1 MARKINNAGLE
12 LIKSFEGFRATS
24 YTCPGGKATIGW
36 GHAILPGES
45 FQEPISQAQGLS
57 ILARD
62 LAQAEAAVER
72 LVTVPL
78 TDNQFAALVS
88 FTFNLGPDEDAD
100 SIPEGLGDSTL
111 LKLLNAGDY
120 AGAAEE
126 FPKWRKA
133 GGQVLE
139 GLVRRRAA
147 ERDLFLTP
155 DQPATTEALEGSSV
169 PFAATPKEVSTM
181 NWLLTGPILSLAI
194 KASKAMLPML
204 LNKFFPGLS
213 DLVRSEVSPGMKELI
228 GKGLAVAQEFVQ
240 STDTN
245 LDNYLVEAAAEL
257 ADSLGLLPDGSSAA
271 EALPE
276 AA

>member
-1 MARKINNAGLE
+1 MPRKINAAGLE
-12 LIKSFEGFRATS
+12 LIKSFEGFRATT
-24 YTCPGGKATIGW
+24 YTCPGGKPTIGW

-45 FQEPISQAQGLS
+45 FQEPISEMQGLS
-57 ILARD
+57 VLARD

-88 FTFNLGPDEDAD
+88 FTFNVGQGNLEK
-100 SIPEGLGDSTL
+100 STL
-111 LKLLNAGDY
+111 LKKLNAGHYDSA
-120 AGAAEE
+120 AGE
-126 FPKWRKA
+126 FGRWVKA

-155 DQPATTEALEGSSV
+155 DQPAAAEALEGSSV
-169 PFAATPKEVSTM
+169 PFAANPKEVSTM

-194 KASKAMLPML
+194 KAGKAMLPML

-228 GKGLAVAQEFVQ
+228 SKGLAVAQEYVE

-257 ADSLGLLPDGSSAA
+257 ADSLGLLPDGSSVA
-271 EALPE
+271 ESLPE

>member
-1 MARKINNAGLE
+1 MPRKINAAGLE

-24 YTCPGGKATIGW
+24 YTCPGGKPTIGR
-36 GHAILPGES
+36 GHAIQPGES
-45 FQEPISQAQGLS
+45 FAEPISQMQGLS

-62 LAQAEAAVER
+62 LTRAEAAVER

-78 TDNQFAALVS
+78 SDNQFAALVS
-88 FTFNLGPDEDAD
+88 FTFNLGQGNLER
-100 SIPEGLGDSTL
+100 STL
-111 LKLLNAGDY
+111 LKKLNAGDQ
-120 AGAAEE
+120 AGAADE
-126 FPKWRKA
+126 FGRWVKA

-155 DQPATTEALEGSSV
+155 DQPDAAETLEDSCV
-169 PFAATPKEVSTM
+169 PFAANPKEVSTM

-194 KASKAMLPML
+194 KAGKMALPML

-213 DLVRSEVSPGMKELI
+213 DLLRSEVSPGMKELI
-228 GKGLAVAQEFVQ
+228 GKGLAVAQEFVN

-245 LDNYLVEAAAEL
+245 LDNYIVEAAAEL

-271 EALPE
+271 
-276 AA
+276 